1 MAKKKDLGKGIRALI
16 SGIDNPSEKST
27 TKEKP
32 LALQTTSSN
41 YISIDNIETNPY
53 QPRNE
58 FDEEAL
64 ANLIASIKIHGIIQP
79 ITVNKIGPGTYRIIS
94 GERRFRAAKSIG
106 LKEVP
111 VFVREA
117 GDQELLEMA
126 LIENIQ
132 RADLNPIEIA
142 ISYQRLIDEFDLTHD
157 TVSDR
162 VGKKRSTI
170 SNYLRLLKLSP
181 AAQNALRANKIFMG
195 HAKVLAGID
204 NPSTQLSVLNAIIDQ
219 NLSVRQAENLLNQ
232 KTKSPKKATPSGSTT
247 GHSSE
252 MKKIIDQLSEK
263 FGTKVK
269 VNRDKNGSGKIE
281 IGFQS
286 DDHFNHILDN
296 IID

>member
-16 SGIDNPSEKST
+16 SGIDNTGQKSGPKEKSR
-27 TKEKP
+27 P
-32 LALQTTSSN
+32 VQTTTSN
-41 YISIDNIETNPY
+41 YISIDKIETNPY

-64 ANLIASIKIHGIIQP
+64 ANLIASVKIHGIIQP
-79 ITVNKIGPGTYRIIS
+79 ITVNKIGPDTYRIIS

-181 AAQNALRANKIFMG
+181 DAQDALRANKISMG

-204 NPSTQLSVLNAIIDQ
+204 SPSTQLSVLNTIIDQ
-219 NLSVRQAENLLNQ
+219 KLSVRQAESLLNR
-232 KTKSPKKATPSGSTT
+232 KPSSPSKASTSSAT
-247 GHSSE
+247 SNHSSE

-269 VNRDKNGSGKIE
+269 VSRDKKGSGKIE

>member
-16 SGIDNPSEKST
+16 SGIDNAPGKTVPMGKSN
-27 TKEKP
+27 P
-32 LALQTTSSN
+32 VQTTSSN
-41 YISIDNIETNPY
+41 YISIDKIEPNPY

-58 FDEEAL
+58 FDDEAL
-64 ANLIASIKIHGIIQP
+64 KNLVASIKIHGIIQP
-79 ITVNKIGPGTYRIIS
+79 ITVNKIGAGKYRIIS
-94 GERRFRAAKSIG
+94 GERRFRAAKALG
-106 LKEVP
+106 LAEVP

-170 SNYLRLLKLSP
+170 SNYIRLLKLSP
-181 AAQNALRANKIFMG
+181 DAQNALRADKISMG
-195 HAKVLAGID
+195 HAKVLAGIES
-204 NPSTQLSVLNAIIDQ
+204 PSTQLSVLNTILDKK
-219 NLSVRQAENLLNQ
+219 LSVRQAEKLLNQ
-232 KTKSPKKATPSGSTT
+232 APPPKRKIATTVSS
-247 GHSSE
+247 GHSAE

-269 VNRDKNGSGKIE
+269 VNRDNKGSGKIE
-281 IGFQS
+281 IGFNT

-296 IID
+296 ILD

>member
-16 SGIDNPSEKST
+16 SGIDNNTEKTAYKDT
-27 TKEKP
+27 TRP
-32 LALQTTSSN
+32 IQTTNSN
-41 YISIDNIETNPY
+41 YISIDKIETNPY
-53 QPRNE
+53 QPRHE

-64 ANLIASIKIHGIIQP
+64 ANLIASVKIHGIIQP
-79 ITVNKIGPGTYRIIS
+79 ITVNKIGNDTYRIIS

-111 VFVREA
+111 VFIREA

-181 AAQNALRANKIFMG
+181 NAQDALRANKISMG
-195 HAKVLAGID
+195 HAKVLAGIES
-204 NPSTQLSVLNAIIDQ
+204 PSSQLSVLNTIIDQ
-219 NLSVRQAENLLNQ
+219 KLSVRQAESLLN
-232 KTKSPKKATPSGSTT
+232 KKATRPKKLTSRPLSS
-247 GHSSE
+247 HSSE
-252 MKKIIDQLSEK
+252 MKKIIDQLSER

-269 VNRDKNGSGKIE
+269 ISRDNKGSGKIE

>member
-1 MAKKKDLGKGIRALI
+1 MAKKTDLGKGIRALI
-16 SGIDNPSEKST
+16 SGIDHQAEVKATPAAT
-27 TKEKP
+27 V
-32 LALQTTSSN
+32 QTTRSN
-41 YISIDNIETNPY
+41 FIAIDQIETNPY
-53 QPRNE
+53 QPRNH

-64 ANLIASIKIHGIIQP
+64 ENLIASVKVHGSIQP
-79 ITVNKIGPGTYRIIS
+79 ITVKRIAANKYHIIS

-111 VFVREA
+111 VFIREA
-117 GDQELLEMA
+117 GDQELLELA

-142 ISYQRLIDEFDLTHD
+142 ISYQRLIGEFDLTHE
-157 TVSDR
+157 TVSER

-181 AAQNALRANKIFMG
+181 DAQDALKSNLITMG

-204 NPSTQLSVLNAIIDQ
+204 NPSQQLSTLKSIID
-219 NLSVRQAENLLNQ
+219 NKLSVRQAENLLQ
-232 KTKSPKKATPSGSTT
+232 PKSSPKRKNPSVSSSQN
-247 GHSSE
+247 HSSE
-252 MKKIIDQLSEK
+252 INKIIDRLSEK

-269 VNRDKNGSGKIE
+269 INRDSKGKGSIE
-281 IGFQS
+281 IGFNS

-296 IID
+296 IND